1 MAEPFEIAVVA
12 GEASGDAHAAALAR
26 AFAPLAP
33 EARWFGIGGSDCRAA
48 GVDVV
53 FPSER
58 LAVVG
63 IGEVFTRLPDL
74 WRGLAAIKGA
84 LRERWPKAVVLVDFP
99 DFNFRVARFAHGLGI
114 KVVYYITPQVWAWR
128 PRRTRFMSRNVDR
141 ALVLFPFEEPFLKE
155 RGVDARF
162 VGHPLVDTARPDS
175 GLSIFLERHGL
186 SAGRPRV
193 ALLPGSRSSEV
204 ERNLPVLAGAAREL
218 NKRVPEAVMMTPWAS
233 GLPASLKE
241 LAAGSPIKFM
251 EGEYRDVVGHAN
263 AAAVASGTASLEC
276 ALMGVPEVVVY
287 KVSRFT
293 YAIGKRLVTA
303 PFVALPNVIMGH
315 EAVPELIQ
323 DAFTPPAVAQM
334 VAGFLA
340 EGEMARERAAKLAG
354 EIRKRLGEGGAY
366 GRAAAAL
373 GELIGL

>member
-1 MAEPFEIAVVA
+1 MAGEFEMAIVA
-12 GEASGDAHAAALAR
+12 GEASGDTHAAALVR
-26 AFAPLAP
+26 AFAELAP
-33 EARWFGIGGSDCRAA
+33 EARWFGIGGCGCRSA
-48 GVDVV
+48 GVEVIV
-53 FPSER
+53 PSER

-63 IGEVFTRLPDL
+63 IGEVLSRLPDL
-74 WRGLAAIKGA
+74 WKGLAIIKRA
-84 LRERWPKAVVLVDFP
+84 LRQRRPRAVVLVDFP
-99 DFNFRVARFAHGLGI
+99 DFNFRVARFAHKLGI

-128 PRRTRFMSRNVDR
+128 PNRTRFMAKNVDR

-162 VGHPLVDTARPDS
+162 VGHPLVDTAKPASDIS
-175 GLSIFLERHGL
+175 SFLERHGL
-186 SAGRPRV
+186 SADRPRV
-193 ALLPGSRSSEV
+193 ALLPGSRASEV

-218 NKRVPEAVMMTPWAS
+218 AKRIPEALMMTPWAS

-241 LAAGSPIKFM
+241 LAAGSSIQFI
-251 EGEYRDVVGHAN
+251 EGEYRDVVSHAS

-293 YAIGKRLVTA
+293 YAIGRRLVTA
-303 PFVALPNVIMGH
+303 PYVALPNVIMGR

-323 DAFTPPAVAQM
+323 DAFTPQAVAQTL
-334 VAGFLA
+334 AGFLA
-340 EGEMARERAAKLAG
+340 EGKQARERAVKLAG